1 LWGWP
6 AMARLTRKLWVGIG
20 CVAIG
25 GVPVAAAAQAGHGTA
40 APPAAAGAAQALT
53 EGGEAYL
60 TDGGPADTR
69 IRFYRDIELMR
80 GHLLIGRQLIEGNL
94 WEEALPHFLHPTE
107 ELYGRMERHI
117 ATHNI
122 RPFRHELLALA
133 QAVKARRMGA
143 YRQALSVVEERLDA
157 ALAVAKRFMHPL
169 GPFIARTAS
178 EVLKAALSE
187 YQTSLSGGRFA
198 NPVEYQDSRGFVW
211 RADAMLE
218 EGARELAGRDG
229 AALARIRASL
239 ARLKSAWPAPTPP
252 PAPVLQAD
260 EVAGLIADIT
270 SDAARFR

>member
-1 LWGWP
+1 
-6 AMARLTRKLWVGIG
+6 MARLTRKLWVGIG

-25 GVPVAAAAQAGHGTA
+25 GVPVAAAAQASHGAA
-40 APPAAAGAAQALT
+40 APPFAGAAQAHT
-53 EGGEAYL
+53 DGGEAYL

-69 IRFYRDIELMR
+69 IGFYRDIELIR
-80 GHLLIGRQLIEGNL
+80 GHLLVGRQLIEGNL

-122 RPFRHELLALA
+122 RPFRRELLALA
-133 QAVKARRMGA
+133 QAVKAHRIGA
-143 YRQALSVVEERLDA
+143 YRQALSVAEERLDA

-169 GPFIARTAS
+169 AAFIARTAG

-187 YQTSLSGGRFA
+187 YQTSLSDGRFA

-218 EGARELAGRDG
+218 EGARELAGRD
-229 AALARIRASL
+229 ATALARIRGSL
-239 ARLKSAWPAPTPP
+239 ARLKTAWPTPTPP

-260 EVAGLIADIT
+260 EVAGLIADIA
-270 SDAARFR
+270 SDAARF

>member
-1 LWGWP
+1 
-6 AMARLTRKLWVGIG
+6 MARLTRKLWVGIG

-25 GVPVAAAAQAGHGTA
+25 GVPVGAAAQASHGA
-40 APPAAAGAAQALT
+40 APPPAAASAAQALT
-53 EGGEAYL
+53 DGGEAYL

-80 GHLLIGRQLIEGNL
+80 GHLLIGRELIEGGL

-107 ELYGRMERHI
+107 ELYGRMERQI

-122 RPFRHELLALA
+122 RPFRRELLALA

-143 YRQALSVVEERLDA
+143 YGQALGVVEERLDA
-157 ALAVAKRFMHPL
+157 ALAVVKRFMHPL

-178 EVLKAALSE
+178 EVLKAALTE
-187 YQTSLSGGRFA
+187 YQTSLSGDRFA

-211 RADAMLE
+211 RADAMFE
-218 EGARELAGRDG
+218 EGARELVGRNG
-229 AALARIRASL
+229 AALARIGNCL
-239 ARLKSAWPAPTPP
+239 ARLKAAWPAPMPP
-252 PAPVLQAD
+252 GAPVLQVE

-270 SDAARFR
+270 RDAAGM